1 MSLAKE
7 INEKLDRISFLKA
20 GMEEM
25 REEISVDSVLTNT
38 ETGDDM
44 TLDDALAC
52 AQLAI
57 DEVSAQLSEIT
68 NNGQNARNIFDNPY
82 YVNDTIQ
89 DKVIVEQDRIIAEKI
104 ANKI

>member
-25 REEISVDSVLTNT
+25 REEISADSVLTNI

-44 TLDDALAC
+44 TLDKALAC

-57 DEVSAQLSEIT
+57 DEVSTQLNEIT

-89 DKVIVEQDRIIAEKI
+89 DKVIVEQDRVIAEKI

>member
-25 REEISVDSVLTNT
+25 RREIAVDSVLQNL

-44 TLDDALAC
+44 TLDDALAEI
-52 AQLAI
+52 QLAI
-57 DEVSAQLSEIT
+57 DEVSTQLNKIT

-82 YVNDTIQ
+82 YINDTIQ
-89 DKVIVEQDRIIAEKI
+89 DKVLAEESRIIAEKI
-104 ANKI
+104 ANKN